1 MSEFYKPEDCYEPPC
16 KKFKYECELIQF
28 DVGYLTKDGEI
39 LILENKYVD
48 IEYIDKFYKPILH
61 FQTVEFAEI
70 YIIGNLNNNIDNPD
84 ITDNTNIININK
96 GYTLNE
102 IYNYFN
108 RDLFHIGTVQ
118 YHDDDTRKGIN
129 IIKNIHK
136 LDHESNSEIKL
147 HYTTNRKNKE
157 NVAWRSIT
165 WDLFSE
171 FVPQNIN

>member
-1 MSEFYKPEDCYEPPC
+1 MYRMSESYKANDCYEPPC
-16 KKFKYECELIQF
+16 KKIKYEYELTQF
-28 DVGYLTKDGEI
+28 DVGYLTRDGEI

-48 IEYIDKFYKPILH
+48 IEYNDKFYKPILH

-70 YIIGNLNNNIDNPD
+70 FIIGNLNNNDNNNNDTYDTVDID
-84 ITDNTNIININK
+84 INK

-102 IYNYFN
+102 IFNYFN
-108 RDLFHIGTVQ
+108 RGLFHIGTVH
-118 YHDDDTRKGIN
+118 YYDDDTRKGIN

-157 NVAWRSIT
+157 NVAWRSII

-171 FVPQNIN
+171 FVP